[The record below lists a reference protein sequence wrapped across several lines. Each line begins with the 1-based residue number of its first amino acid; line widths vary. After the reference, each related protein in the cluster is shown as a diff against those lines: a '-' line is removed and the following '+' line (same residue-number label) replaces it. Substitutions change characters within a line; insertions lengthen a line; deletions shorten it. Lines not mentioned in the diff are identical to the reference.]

1 MRTFVLLLVC
11 VFGLTLGG
19 QAFAAGPSGS
29 SECHIQ
35 DDDCDTVIDED
46 TGSASDD
53 ADGDGRI
60 DEDTGT
66 ALDDNDGDGRIDE
79 DTGTALDDNDGDG
92 RIDEDS
98 AGDTN
103 GDGNADDDL
112 DGRIDEDAADDDG
125 DGSVDEDV
133 ADDDGDGSIDED
145 VADDDGDGSVNEDPA
160 GDAADDAGENQVD
173 CNEDASEDVAG
184 AQLYVADNGAELCNE
199 GGFAAPVIEGR
210 AIATTDDGG
219 YLTIDGD
226 NNNTAPANGYAR
238 FDQSGAH
245 CGNTTA
251 NQDSGAS
258 QTANTQAD
266 CG

>member
-1 MRTFVLLLVC
+1 MRTFVLLLLVC
-11 VFGLTLGG
+11 VFGLVVGG
-19 QAFAAGPSGS
+19 QAVAAGPSGS
-29 SECHIQ
+29 SECHLA
-35 DDDCDTVIDED
+35 DDDCDTLIDED
-46 TGSASDD
+46 TGGA
-53 ADGDGRI
+53 A
-60 DEDTGT
+60 
-66 ALDDNDGDGRIDE
+66 DDNDGDGRIDE
-79 DTGTALDDNDGDG
+79 DL
-92 RIDEDS
+92 

-112 DGRIDEDAADDDG
+112 DGRIDEDA
-125 DGSVDEDV
+125 
-133 ADDDGDGSIDED
+133 
-145 VADDDGDGSVNEDPA
+145 ADDDGDGSVNEDPA

-219 YLTIDGD
+219 YIAIDGD
-226 NNNTAPANGYAR
+226 NNNAAPANGYAR
-238 FDQSGAH
+238 GDESGIH
-245 CGNTTA
+245 CGDATS

-258 QTANTQAD
+258 QTANTQDD